1 MKYNGSKWIYARNI
15 CFGGVLREAAI
26 LEIGQIPV
34 ADHWDKSLLEIA
46 GEPVLQIFEK
56 TGLHTVDSVFFGN
69 MLSGAVNNQLHLG
82 SYLGDWLGARHTEG
96 IHVETACSS
105 GASAFRSALFA
116 VASGDVETAVAVG
129 AEKMTDSPAETITA
143 ELATAADSAYER
155 DMGVSFIAMNAMLMR
170 RYMHEYGWAR
180 ESFAG
185 FAVNAHAN
193 AVHNP
198 CARFRHAITKE
209 AYLRAEMVCDPV
221 SILDAP
227 PVVDGA
233 AAVLIVPLDYVRGHQ
248 GIVRILGSGAATDTA
263 ALHNRKDPLWLS
275 AAERS
280 AKQAYAQAGI
290 TPKDIDLFEAHDAF
304 TIMSALALEACGF
317 AERGRGPEL
326 AESGEITLKGRI
338 PISTQGGLKARGHPV
353 GATGLYQIAE
363 AVRQLQGVCGEGQ
376 VEGAEIAMTQSI
388 GGIGTNVLTNIFAL

>member
-1 MKYNGSKWIYARNI
+1 M
-15 CFGGVLREAAI
+15 RETAI

-116 VASGDVETAVAVG
+116 VASGDVDTAIAVG
-129 AEKMTDSPAETITA
+129 AEKMTDSPAEEITA
-143 ELATAADSAYER
+143 ELASAADSEYER
-155 DMGVSFIAMNAMLMR
+155 DMGVSFVAMNAMIMR
-170 RYMHEYGWAR
+170 RYMHEYGWTR
-180 ESFAG
+180 EVFAG
-185 FAVNAHAN
+185 FSLNAHAN

-198 CARFRHAITKE
+198 FARFRSAVSKE
-209 AYLRAEMVCDPV
+209 AYMKAEMVCDPV
-221 SILDAP
+221 SVLDAP
-227 PVVDGA
+227 PVADGA
-233 AAVLIVPLDYVRGHQ
+233 AAVLIVPLDWVRGQ
-248 GIVRILGSGAATDTA
+248 KGIVRIIGSGAATDTA

-280 AKQAYAQAGI
+280 AKQAYAQAAV
-290 TPKDIDLFEAHDAF
+290 TPADIDLFEAHDAF
-304 TIMSALALEACGF
+304 TIISALSLEACGF
-317 AERGRGPEL
+317 AERGKGPQL
-326 AESGEITLKGRI
+326 AADGEIKLTGRI
-338 PISTQGGLKARGHPV
+338 PISTRGGLKARGHPV

-363 AVRQLQGVCGEGQ
+363 AVQQLQGVCGEGQ
-376 VEGAEIAMTQSI
+376 VEGAEIAMTQNI
-388 GGIGTNVLTNIFAL
+388 GGLGTNVLTHIFSL

>member
-1 MKYNGSKWIYARNI
+1 M
-15 CFGGVLREAAI
+15 RETAI
-26 LEIGQIPV
+26 LEVGQIPA

-56 TGLHTVDSVFFGN
+56 TGLHTADSVFFGN

-116 VASGDVETAVAVG
+116 VASGDVDTAIAVG

-143 ELATAADSAYER
+143 ELAAAADSEFER
-155 DMGVSFIAMNAMLMR
+155 DMGTSFVAENAMIMR
-170 RYMHEYGWAR
+170 RYMYEYGWTR
-180 ESFAG
+180 ENFAG
-185 FAVNAHAN
+185 FSVNAHAN

-198 CARFRHAITKE
+198 FARFRSAITKE
-209 AYLRAEMVCDPV
+209 AYLKAEMVCDPV
-221 SILDAP
+221 SVMDAP

-233 AAVLIVPLDYVRGHQ
+233 AAVLIVPLDWVRGQ
-248 GIVRILGSGAATDTA
+248 SGIVRIIGSGAASDTA
-263 ALHNRKDPLWLS
+263 AVHNRKDSLWLS

-290 TPKDIDLFEAHDAF
+290 TPDEIDLFEAHDAF
-304 TIMSALALEACGF
+304 TIISALSLEACGF
-317 AERGRGPEL
+317 AERGKGPQL
-326 AESGEITLKGRI
+326 AEDGEITLTGRI
-338 PISTQGGLKARGHPV
+338 PISTRGGLKARGHPV
-353 GATGLYQIAE
+353 GATGLYQIVE
-363 AVRQLQGVCGEGQ
+363 AVHQLQGVCGKGQ
-376 VEGAEIAMTQSI
+376 VEGARIAMTQNI
-388 GGIGTNVLTNIFAL
+388 GGLGTNVLTNIFSL